1 MSLTAREIEVLRIIV
16 QAYIDHAAPV
26 GSRYVAKQS
35 TLKLSAASMRNIM
48 ADLTEKG
55 YLHQPYTSA
64 GRVPTDKAFRFYVD
78 TVLSPALL
86 PESTQKDMKK
96 SLVQAG
102 LEFSDILEHTSKLIS
117 AQSSQVGVAV
127 APKRSMIRLQRI
139 DLIQVRTGLVMA
151 IAIFDGGVVHNK
163 LLPVEAKVTPDDLIK
178 YSNYLN
184 EKFQGRTIDEIKKNI
199 LQEMEQAETRFN
211 ALYGRALSL
220 AHEAFDSNNDRE
232 VYLEGTLNVLDH
244 IEGKD
249 ISSMR
254 ELLEFLEH
262 RSAILEL
269 VDKLAHNE
277 GLIVTFGT
285 EFYGPELGQWGLI
298 SSPYQVQGK
307 KLGVVGTIGP
317 IHMDYSRL
325 MPMVDTIARML
336 SDLLESR
343 FTE

>member
-1 MSLTAREIEVLRIIV
+1 MTLTAREIEVLRIIV
-16 QAYIDHAAPV
+16 QAYIEHASPV
-26 GSRYVAKQS
+26 GSRYVAKRS

-78 TVLSPALL
+78 TVLSPAIL
-86 PESTQKDMKK
+86 PESTQKNIRKA
-96 SLVQAG
+96 LVQAG
-102 LEFSDILEHTSKLIS
+102 MEFKDILEHASKLIS

-127 APKRSMIRLQRI
+127 APKRSKIRLQRI
-139 DLIQVRTGLVMA
+139 DMILVRTGLVMA
-151 IAIFDGGVVHNK
+151 IAIFNGGVVQNK
-163 LLPVEAKVTPDDLIK
+163 LISVDAKVTGDDLVT
-178 YSNYLN
+178 YANYLN
-184 EKFQGRTIDEIKKNI
+184 EKFEGKTIEEIKTHI

-211 ALYGRALSL
+211 ALYGKALRL
-220 AHEAFDSNNDRE
+220 AREALQNTNDRE
-232 VYLEGTLNVLDH
+232 VFLEGTLHVLDH

-269 VDKLAHNE
+269 VDTLAHNE
-277 GLIVTFGT
+277 GLIVSFGT

-298 SSPYQVQGK
+298 SSPYQVHGQ

-325 MPMVDTIARML
+325 MPMVDTIAKML

-343 FTE
+343 FA

>member
-1 MSLTAREIEVLRIIV
+1 VRIIV
-16 QAYIDHAAPV
+16 QAYIEHAAPV

-86 PESTQKDMKK
+86 PENTQQDIKEA
-96 SLVQAG
+96 LGQAG
-102 LEFSDILEHTSKLIS
+102 LEFSNILEHASKLIS

-127 APKRSMIRLQRI
+127 APKRSMIRLKRI
-139 DLIQVRTGLVMA
+139 DLVLVRTGLVMA
-151 IAIFDGGVVHNK
+151 IAIFNGGVVHNK
-163 LLPVEAKVTPDDLIK
+163 LLPVEPKVTGDDLIK
-178 YSNYLN
+178 YANYLN
-184 EKFQGRTIDEIKKNI
+184 EKFQDRTIEEIKRDI

-211 ALYGRALSL
+211 ALYAKALSL
-220 AHEAFDSNNDRE
+220 ARDAFANNNDRE
-232 VYLEGTLNVLDH
+232 VFLDGTLNVLDH
-244 IEGKD
+244 LEGKD
-249 ISSMR
+249 VSSMR
-254 ELLEFLEH
+254 DLLEFLEH
-262 RSAILEL
+262 RSSLLEL
-269 VDKLAHNE
+269 VDKLASNE

-298 SSPYQVQGK
+298 SSPYQVQGQ

-325 MPMVDTIARML
+325 MPMVDTIAKML

-343 FTE
+343 FA

>member
-1 MSLTAREIEVLRIIV
+1 MTLTAREIEVLRIIV

-64 GRVPTDKAFRFYVD
+64 GRVPTEKAFRFYVD

-86 PESTQKDMKK
+86 PESTRQDMKEA
-96 SLVQAG
+96 LVQAG
-102 LEFSDILEHTSKLIS
+102 LEFSDILENTSKLIS
-117 AQSSQVGVAV
+117 AQSSQVGMAV

-139 DLIQVRTGLVMA
+139 DLIQVRAGLVMA

-163 LLPVEAKVTPDDLIK
+163 LLPVEARVTPDDLVK
-178 YSNYLN
+178 YANYLN
-184 EKFQGRTIDEIKKNI
+184 DKFQGQTIEEIKRDI
-199 LQEMEQAETRFN
+199 LQEMEQAETKFN

-220 AHEAFDSNNDRE
+220 TQEAFENKNDRE
-232 VYLEGTLNVLDH
+232 VFLEGTLNVLDH
-244 IEGKD
+244 LEGKD

-269 VDKLAHNE
+269 VDKLAQSE

-298 SSPYQVQGK
+298 SSPYQVQGQ
-307 KLGVVGTIGP
+307 KLGMVGTIGP

-325 MPMVDTIARML
+325 MPMVDTIAKML

-343 FTE
+343 FA

>member
-1 MSLTAREIEVLRIIV
+1 MTLTAREIEVVRIIV
-16 QAYIDHAAPV
+16 QAYIEHAAPV

-86 PESTQKDMKK
+86 PENTQQDIKEA
-96 SLVQAG
+96 LGQAG
-102 LEFSDILEHTSKLIS
+102 LEFSNILEHASKLIS

-127 APKRSMIRLQRI
+127 APKRSMIRLKRI
-139 DLIQVRTGLVMA
+139 DLVLVRTGLVMA
-151 IAIFDGGVVHNK
+151 IAIFNGGVVHNK
-163 LLPVEAKVTPDDLIK
+163 LLPVEPKVTGDDLIK
-178 YSNYLN
+178 YANYLN
-184 EKFQGRTIDEIKKNI
+184 EKFQDRTIEEIKRDI

-211 ALYGRALSL
+211 ALYAKALSL
-220 AHEAFDSNNDRE
+220 ARDAFANNNDRE
-232 VYLEGTLNVLDH
+232 VFLDGTLNVLDH
-244 IEGKD
+244 LEGKD
-249 ISSMR
+249 VSSMR
-254 ELLEFLEH
+254 DLLEFLEH
-262 RSAILEL
+262 RSSLLEL
-269 VDKLAHNE
+269 VDKLASNE

-298 SSPYQVQGK
+298 SSPYQVQGQ

-325 MPMVDTIARML
+325 MPMVDTIAKML

-343 FTE
+343 FA

>member
-1 MSLTAREIEVLRIIV
+1 MTLTAREIEVLRIIV

-64 GRVPTDKAFRFYVD
+64 GRVPTEKAFRFYVD

-86 PESTQKDMKK
+86 PESTRQDLKEA
-96 SLVQAG
+96 LVQAG
-102 LEFSDILEHTSKLIS
+102 LEFSDILENTSKLIS
-117 AQSSQVGVAV
+117 AQSSQVGMAV

-139 DLIQVRTGLVMA
+139 DLIQVRAGLVMA
-151 IAIFDGGVVHNK
+151 IAIFGGGVVHNK
-163 LLPVEAKVTPDDLIK
+163 LLPVEAQVTPDDLVK
-178 YSNYLN
+178 YANYLN
-184 EKFQGRTIDEIKKNI
+184 EKFQGRTIEEIKRDI
-199 LQEMEQAETRFN
+199 LQEMEQAETKFN

-220 AHEAFDSNNDRE
+220 AQEAFDSNNDRE
-232 VYLEGTLNVLDH
+232 VFLEGTLNVLDH
-244 IEGKD
+244 LEGKD

-269 VDKLAHNE
+269 VDKLAQSE

-298 SSPYQVQGK
+298 SSPYQVQGQK
-307 KLGVVGTIGP
+307 VGMVGTIGP

-325 MPMVDTIARML
+325 MPMVDTIAKML

-343 FTE
+343 FA

>member
-1 MSLTAREIEVLRIIV
+1 MTLTAREIEVVRIIV
-16 QAYIDHAAPV
+16 QAYIEHAAPV

-86 PESTQKDMKK
+86 PENTQQDIKEA
-96 SLVQAG
+96 LGQAG
-102 LEFSDILEHTSKLIS
+102 LEFSNILEHASKLIS

-127 APKRSMIRLQRI
+127 APKRSMIRLKRI
-139 DLIQVRTGLVMA
+139 DLVLVRTGLVMA
-151 IAIFDGGVVHNK
+151 IAIFNGGVVHNK
-163 LLPVEAKVTPDDLIK
+163 LLPVEPKVTADDLVK
-178 YSNYLN
+178 YANYLN
-184 EKFQGRTIDEIKKNI
+184 EKFQDRTIEEIKKDI
-199 LQEMEQAETRFN
+199 LQEMEQAENRFN
-211 ALYGRALSL
+211 ALYAKALSL
-220 AHEAFDSNNDRE
+220 ARDAFANNNDRE
-232 VYLEGTLNVLDH
+232 VFLDGTLNVLDH
-244 IEGKD
+244 LEGKD
-249 ISSMR
+249 VSSMR
-254 ELLEFLEH
+254 DLLEFLEH
-262 RSAILEL
+262 RSSLLEL
-269 VDKLAHNE
+269 VDKLASNE

-298 SSPYQVQGK
+298 SSPYQVQGQ

-325 MPMVDTIARML
+325 MPMVDTIAKML

-343 FTE
+343 FA

>member
-1 MSLTAREIEVLRIIV
+1 MTLTAREIEVVRIIV
-16 QAYIDHAAPV
+16 QAYIEHAAPV

-64 GRVPTDKAFRFYVD
+64 GRVPTDRAFRFYVD

-86 PESTQKDMKK
+86 PENTQQDIKEA
-96 SLVQAG
+96 LGQAG
-102 LEFSDILEHTSKLIS
+102 LEFSNILEHASKLIS

-127 APKRSMIRLQRI
+127 APKRSMIRLKRI
-139 DLIQVRTGLVMA
+139 DLVLVRTGLVMA
-151 IAIFDGGVVHNK
+151 IAIFNGGVVHNK
-163 LLPVEAKVTPDDLIK
+163 LLPVEPKVTADDLVK
-178 YSNYLN
+178 YANYLN
-184 EKFQGRTIDEIKKNI
+184 EKFQDRTIEEIKKDI
-199 LQEMEQAETRFN
+199 LQEMEQAENRFN
-211 ALYGRALSL
+211 ALYAKALSL
-220 AHEAFDSNNDRE
+220 ARDAFANNNDRE
-232 VYLEGTLNVLDH
+232 VFLDGTLNVLDH
-244 IEGKD
+244 LEGKD
-249 ISSMR
+249 VFSMR
-254 ELLEFLEH
+254 DLLEFLEH
-262 RSAILEL
+262 RSSLLEL
-269 VDKLAHNE
+269 VDKLSSNE

-298 SSPYQVQGK
+298 SSPYQVQGQ

-325 MPMVDTIARML
+325 MPMVDTIAKML

-343 FTE
+343 FA

>member
-1 MSLTAREIEVLRIIV
+1 MTLAAREIEVLRIIV
-16 QAYIDHAAPV
+16 QAFIDHAAPV

-64 GRVPTDKAFRFYVD
+64 GRVPTEKAFRFYVD

-86 PESTQKDMKK
+86 PESTRQNIKDV
-96 SLVQAG
+96 LVQAG
-102 LEFSDILEHTSKLIS
+102 LEFSDILEHASKLIS
-117 AQSSQVGVAV
+117 AQSSQVGMAV

-139 DLIQVRTGLVMA
+139 DLIQVRAGLVMA

-163 LLPVEAKVTPDDLIK
+163 LLPVEARVTPDDLVK
-178 YSNYLN
+178 YANYLN
-184 EKFQGRTIDEIKKNI
+184 DKFQGRTIEEIKKDI
-199 LQEMEQAETRFN
+199 LQEMEQAETKFN

-220 AHEAFDSNNDRE
+220 AQEAFDSNNDRE
-232 VYLEGTLNVLDH
+232 VFLEGTLNVLDH

-254 ELLEFLEH
+254 EILEFLEH

-269 VDKLAHNE
+269 VDKLAQSE
-277 GLIVTFGT
+277 GLIVTFGA

-298 SSPYQVQGK
+298 SSPYQVHGQ
-307 KLGVVGTIGP
+307 KLGMVGTIGP

-325 MPMVDTIARML
+325 MPMVDTIAKML

-343 FTE
+343 FA

>member
-1 MSLTAREIEVLRIIV
+1 
-16 QAYIDHAAPV
+16 
-26 GSRYVAKQS
+26 
-35 TLKLSAASMRNIM
+35 
-48 ADLTEKG
+48 
-55 YLHQPYTSA
+55 
-64 GRVPTDKAFRFYVD
+64 
-78 TVLSPALL
+78 
-86 PESTQKDMKK
+86 MKEA
-96 SLVQAG
+96 LVQAG

-163 LLPVEAKVTPDDLIK
+163 LLPVEARVTPDDLVK

-184 EKFQGRTIDEIKKNI
+184 EKFQGRTIEEIRNNI
-199 LQEMEQAETRFN
+199 LQEMEQAETKFN

-220 AHEAFDSNNDRE
+220 AHEAFGSNNDRE

-269 VDKLAHNE
+269 VDKLSDNE

-298 SSPYQVQGK
+298 SSPYQVQGQ
-307 KLGVVGTIGP
+307 KLGVIGTIGP

-343 FTE
+343 FAE

>member
-1 MSLTAREIEVLRIIV
+1 MTLTAREIEVLRIIV

-64 GRVPTDKAFRFYVD
+64 GRVPTEKAFRFYVD

-86 PESTQKDMKK
+86 PESTRQGMKEA
-96 SLVQAG
+96 LVQAG
-102 LEFSDILEHTSKLIS
+102 LEFSDILENTSKLIS
-117 AQSSQVGVAV
+117 AQSSQVGMAV

-139 DLIQVRTGLVMA
+139 DLIQVRAGLVMA

-163 LLPVEAKVTPDDLIK
+163 LLPVEARVTPDDLVK
-178 YSNYLN
+178 YANYLN
-184 EKFQGRTIDEIKKNI
+184 DKFQGQTIEEIKRDI
-199 LQEMEQAETRFN
+199 LQEMEQAETKFN

-220 AHEAFDSNNDRE
+220 AQEAFENKNDRE
-232 VYLEGTLNVLDH
+232 VFLEGTLNVLDH
-244 IEGKD
+244 LEGKD

-269 VDKLAHNE
+269 VDKLAQSE

-298 SSPYQVQGK
+298 SSPYQVQGQ
-307 KLGVVGTIGP
+307 KLGMVGTIGP

-325 MPMVDTIARML
+325 MPMVDTIAKML

-343 FTE
+343 FA

>member
-1 MSLTAREIEVLRIIV
+1 MTLTAREIEVLRIIV

-64 GRVPTDKAFRFYVD
+64 GRVPTEKAFRFYVD

-86 PESTQKDMKK
+86 PESTRQNMKEA
-96 SLVQAG
+96 LVQAG
-102 LEFSDILEHTSKLIS
+102 LEFSDILENTSKLIS
-117 AQSSQVGVAV
+117 AQSSQVGMAV

-139 DLIQVRTGLVMA
+139 DLVQVRAGLVMA

-163 LLPVEAKVTPDDLIK
+163 LLPVEARVTPDDLIK
-178 YSNYLN
+178 YANYLN
-184 EKFQGRTIDEIKKNI
+184 EKFQGRTIEEIKRDI
-199 LQEMEQAETRFN
+199 LLEMEQAETKFN

-220 AHEAFDSNNDRE
+220 AQEAFDSNNDRE
-232 VYLEGTLNVLDH
+232 VFLEGTLTVLDH
-244 IEGKD
+244 LEGKD

-269 VDKLAHNE
+269 VDKLAQSE

-298 SSPYQVQGK
+298 SSPYQVQGQ
-307 KLGVVGTIGP
+307 KLGMVGTIGP

-325 MPMVDTIARML
+325 MPMVDTIAKML

-343 FTE
+343 FT

>member
-1 MSLTAREIEVLRIIV
+1 MTLTAREIEVLRIIV

-64 GRVPTDKAFRFYVD
+64 GRVPTEKAFRFYVD

-86 PESTQKDMKK
+86 PESTRQDMKEA
-96 SLVQAG
+96 LVQAG
-102 LEFSDILEHTSKLIS
+102 LEFSDILENTSKLIS
-117 AQSSQVGVAV
+117 AQSSQVGMAV

-139 DLIQVRTGLVMA
+139 DLIQVRAGLVMA

-163 LLPVEAKVTPDDLIK
+163 LLPVEARVTPDDLVK
-178 YSNYLN
+178 YANYLN
-184 EKFQGRTIDEIKKNI
+184 DKFRGRTIEEIKRDI
-199 LQEMEQAETRFN
+199 LQEMEQAETKFN

-220 AHEAFDSNNDRE
+220 AQEAFENKNDRE
-232 VYLEGTLNVLDH
+232 VFLEGTLNVLDH
-244 IEGKD
+244 LEGKD

-269 VDKLAHNE
+269 VDKLAQSE

-298 SSPYQVQGK
+298 SSPYQVQGQK
-307 KLGVVGTIGP
+307 VGMVGTIGP

-325 MPMVDTIARML
+325 MPMVDTIAKML

-343 FTE
+343 FA

>member
-1 MSLTAREIEVLRIIV
+1 MTLTAREIEVLRIIV

-64 GRVPTDKAFRFYVD
+64 GRVPTEKAFRFYVD

-86 PESTQKDMKK
+86 PESTRQDMKEA
-96 SLVQAG
+96 LVQAG
-102 LEFSDILEHTSKLIS
+102 LEFSDILENTSKLIS
-117 AQSSQVGVAV
+117 AQSSQVGMAV

-139 DLIQVRTGLVMA
+139 DLIQVRAGLVMA

-163 LLPVEAKVTPDDLIK
+163 LLPVEARVTPDDLVK
-178 YSNYLN
+178 YANYLN
-184 EKFQGRTIDEIKKNI
+184 DKFQGRTIEEIKRDI
-199 LQEMEQAETRFN
+199 LQEMEQAETKFN

-220 AHEAFDSNNDRE
+220 AQEAFENKNDRE
-232 VYLEGTLNVLDH
+232 VFLEGTLNVLDH
-244 IEGKD
+244 LEGKD
-249 ISSMR
+249 VSSMR

-269 VDKLAHNE
+269 VDKLAQSE

-298 SSPYQVQGK
+298 SSPYQVQGQK
-307 KLGVVGTIGP
+307 VGMVGTIGP

-343 FTE
+343 FA